1 MFKSFIKGAVVVAS
15 LALATSAMAAEKLR
29 IGVSSEAYPPFSSQN
44 AKNEWEGFEIDLL
57 AALCK
62 EMKVECK
69 IVSTAWDGI
78 IPALKA
84 KKIDAI
90 FSSMSITDERMKVI
104 DFSDKY
110 YNTPAEIIGKKDAP
124 AISTVDN
131 PNGKGG
137 KIANPADLKG
147 KTIGVQTA
155 TIHAD
160 YANTYF
166 KDATIKVYDTTDNH
180 NADLI
185 AGRIDYALEDSIVA
199 DEFLK
204 TAAAKDL
211 GVKLIVPA
219 DPIFGTGVGVGIR
232 KSDTKLKERFN
243 AAIKAVRASGEYDA
257 LAKKYFSFNVYGD

>member
-1 MFKSFIKGAVVVAS
+1 MIKTILKGAAIAAIVVS
-15 LALATSAMAAEKLR
+15 ATSAMATEKLR
-29 IGVSSEAYPPFSSQN
+29 IGISSEAYPPFSSQN
-44 AKNEWEGFEIDLL
+44 ATNQWEGFEIDLL

-90 FSSMSITDERMKVI
+90 FSSMSITADRLKVI

-124 AISTVDN
+124 AITTIAN
-131 PNGKGG
+131 PDGKGG

-147 KTIGVQTA
+147 KIIGVQTA

-160 YANTYF
+160 YANTYL

-180 NADLI
+180 NADLV
-185 AGRIDYALEDSIVA
+185 AGRVDYALEDSIVA

-204 TAAAKDL
+204 TPAAKDL
-211 GVKLIVPA
+211 GVKLIVPN

-232 KSDTKLKERFN
+232 KGDKLKDRFN
-243 AAIKAVRASGEYDA
+243 DAIKAVRASGEYDA
-257 LAKKYFSFNVYGD
+257 IAKKYFAFNVYGD

>member
-1 MFKSFIKGAVVVAS
+1 MFKSVLKTAAVAAVVFAAS
-15 LALATSAMAAEKLR
+15 SAFAAEKLK
-29 IGVSSEAYPPFSSQN
+29 IGISSEAYPPFSSQN

-69 IVSTAWDGI
+69 IVGTAWDGI

-90 FSSMSITDERMKVI
+90 FSSMSITEDRLKVI

-124 AISTVDN
+124 AISVVDN

-147 KTIGVQTA
+147 KSLGVQTA

-160 YANTYF
+160 YANTYL

-180 NADLI
+180 NADLV

-204 TAAAKDL
+204 SAQAKDL
-211 GVKLIVPA
+211 AVKLIVPN

-232 KSDTKLKERFN
+232 KGDKLKDRFN

-257 LAKKYFSFNVYGD
+257 IAKKYFNFNVYGD

>member
-1 MFKSFIKGAVVVAS
+1 MIKSLVKSAAVAAIVFAAS
-15 LALATSAMAAEKLR
+15 SAGAAEKLK
-29 IGVSSEAYPPFSSQN
+29 IGISSEAYPPFSSQN

-69 IVSTAWDGI
+69 IVGTAWDGI

-90 FSSMSITDERMKVI
+90 FSSMSITDDRLKVI

-124 AISTVDN
+124 AITTIDN

-147 KTIGVQTA
+147 KALGVQTA

-160 YANTYF
+160 YANAYL

-180 NADLI
+180 NADLV

-204 TAAAKDL
+204 SAPAKDL
-211 GVKLIVPA
+211 AVKLIVPA

-232 KSDTKLKERFN
+232 KGDKLKDRFN

-257 LAKKYFSFNVYGD
+257 IAKKYFNFNVYGD